1 MKRIRFVLL
10 FAALLLCAAC
20 FRLYE
25 GGERRNHAIKALMDS
40 AEVVMNDNPQ
50 KALEYMEIIDAKSL
64 SSKSKK
70 ARYALLYTEAQ
81 YKNYIPIP
89 SDSLIKVA
97 VQYYS
102 ISRNTLNKFK
112 SYYYLGAVYNDLMN
126 YTDALLSLTKAEQL
140 VDKIDDCYLRGL
152 LYSQIGDLFNK
163 AYEVNLSLNNYELAA
178 DNYECAGKELHW
190 YYAQYD
196 IASRLYNR
204 RNYKVSDSI
213 AKIVL
218 DWAEEHNNDQ
228 LYLYSLRLSLSCS
241 IYLNYTN
248 QNALIEDFKTL
259 LEDSDYYNNPLCY
272 TVLVSYYNAIGD
284 FDKAINYLNN
294 AWRSCSSRSDSINL
308 YYESS
313 VLYENLG
320 QPDKALYYHRRYT
333 ALQNDEVRTIINDSY
348 LGIQKDYYQNMFQLE
363 SIRSRNRVTII
374 VSVIIIMIVILV
386 FLWFIIRSRQREY
399 DAKIDG
405 YLQTIDELTAC
416 ESKNKDQISSLNI
429 KVREMLRKHF
439 TQSDY
444 LYTRF
449 YEQIDDNKKAERL
462 YKVVKTQMDTFTG
475 SKNIDQ
481 LDGLLNETFDGI
493 MNKLETQEL
502 ELKEKEIMLIRF
514 VLTGFSAKS
523 IAALLN
529 DTQQNI
535 NQRKKRLL
543 DKIAQK
549 SPVLME
555 ELSLVLSPK

>member
-1 MKRIRFVLL
+1 MKRIRLILL
-10 FAALLLCAAC
+10 FAALLLCATC
-20 FRLYE
+20 SRLYD
-25 GGERRNHAIKALMDS
+25 GGENCPHDIKALMDS

-50 KALEYMEIIDAKSL
+50 KALDYMESIDARSL
-64 SSKSKK
+64 RSKAKQ

-81 YKNYIPIP
+81 YKNYNPIP

-97 VQYYS
+97 IQYYS
-102 ISRNTLNKFK
+102 IRSNTLNKFK
-112 SYYYLGAVYNDLMN
+112 SYYYLGAVYNDLQL
-126 YTDALLSLTKAEQL
+126 YPDALLALTQAERL
-140 VDKIDDCYLRGL
+140 VDKIDNFYLQGL
-152 LYSQIGDLFNK
+152 LYNLLGTVYKST
-163 AYEVNLSLNNYELAA
+163 YEYNYALKYFELAEELYKRA
-178 DNYECAGKELHW
+178 NKERHW
-190 YYAQYD
+190 VFAQYD
-196 IASRLYNR
+196 IAGCLHLEHYYSAA
-204 RNYKVSDSI
+204 DSVLR
-213 AKIVL
+213 IVQ
-218 DWAEEHNNDQ
+218 DWAGVHNEDRLFSDCLFFRLSCNIYMNTADKSKA
-228 LYLYSLRLSLSCS
+228 LLDSCRSYYHKYDDSSYSLIL
-241 IYLNYTN
+241 
-248 QNALIEDFKTL
+248 AW
-259 LEDSDYYNNPLCY
+259 
-272 TVLVSYYNAIGD
+272 YYNAVD
-284 FDKAINYLNN
+284 DN
-294 AWRSCSSRSDSINL
+294 
-308 YYESS
+308 
-313 VLYENLG
+313 
-320 QPDKALYYHRRYT
+320 DKALYYLNNVQVDKLSRLNNINLDYLSSLLYEKLGQSDKAFDLFKKYVSKQNGDVLRKIRRP
-333 ALQNDEVRTIINDSY
+333 VI
-348 LGIQKDYYQNMFQLE
+348 GIQKDYYQNLVQLE
-363 SIRSRNRVTII
+363 SIRSRNRVTIMALAI
-374 VSVIIIMIVILV
+374 VIMIVIVV

-416 ESKNKDQISSLNI
+416 ESKNKDQISSLNL

-462 YKVVKTQMDTFTG
+462 YKVVKTQMDAFTG

-502 ELKEKEIMLIRF
+502 DLKEKEIMLIRF

-543 DKIAQK
+543 DKIAHK

-555 ELSLVLSPK
+555 DLSLVLSPK

>member
-1 MKRIRFVLL
+1 ML
-10 FAALLLCAAC
+10 FASLLLCAAC

-112 SYYYLGAVYNDLMN
+112 SYYYLGAVYNDLQV
-126 YTDALLSLTKAEQL
+126 YPDALLALTHAEQL
-140 VDKIDDCYLRGL
+140 VDKIDDYYLRGL
-152 LYSQIGDLFNK
+152 LYNMLGTVYKHTYDYNFALKDF
-163 AYEVNLSLNNYELAA
+163 ELAE
-178 DNYECAGKELHW
+178 DLYKCAGKELHW
-190 YYAQYD
+190 AFATYD
-196 IASRLYNR
+196 IAECLHLQHYYSATDSVLRIVQDWADKHNEYRMLSDCLFFRLACSFYMNTAENSKALLDSCKSYYRESDDGSYSLILASYFIAVDDYDKAFYYLNKVQEDKLSRL
-204 RNYKVSDSI
+204 
-213 AKIVL
+213 
-218 DWAEEHNNDQ
+218 NNINTDYLKSL
-228 LYLYSLRLSLSCS
+228 LYEKLGQS
-241 IYLNYTN
+241 
-248 QNALIEDFKTL
+248 
-259 LEDSDYYNNPLCY
+259 
-272 TVLVSYYNAIGD
+272 
-284 FDKAINYLNN
+284 DKAFEYYKNYVVKQN
-294 AWRSCSSRSDSINL
+294 SD
-308 YYESS
+308 
-313 VLYENLG
+313 VLL
-320 QPDKALYYHRRYT
+320 KIRRP
-333 ALQNDEVRTIINDSY
+333 VV
-348 LGIQKDYYQNMFQLE
+348 GIQKDYYQNLVQLE
-363 SIRSRNRVTII
+363 SIKSRNRITIMVLVI
-374 VSVIIIMIVILV
+374 VIMIVIVV
-386 FLWFIIRSRQREY
+386 FLWLYIRFRQREY
-399 DAKIDG
+399 DAKVNG

-416 ESKNKDQISSLNI
+416 ESKNRDKISCLNL

-439 TQSDY
+439 IPSDY

-462 YKVVKTQMDTFTG
+462 YKVVKAQMDAFTS

-493 MNKLETQEL
+493 MDKLETQEL
-502 ELKEKEIMLIRF
+502 DLKEKEIMLIRF